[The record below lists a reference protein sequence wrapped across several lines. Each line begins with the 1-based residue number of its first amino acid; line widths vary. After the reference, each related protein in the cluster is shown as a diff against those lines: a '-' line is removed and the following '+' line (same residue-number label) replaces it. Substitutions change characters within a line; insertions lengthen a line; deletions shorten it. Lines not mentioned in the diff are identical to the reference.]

1 MDEKKTVIIDLK
13 FDVSDFTQSAAKLN
27 KEIATINKQQTEL
40 KKQGQEGSIQ
50 YQKNSEALR
59 ENRKELAEVNKTIS
73 NLTTANKANAGSNE
87 QLKAQLSIMTLEYN
101 KLSEEQRK
109 NSARGK
115 ELFTQ
120 INQTTATLK
129 ENEKAVGDNRREVGN
144 YALILSELKAELK
157 AAKGEALAMGQQYGV
172 ASKEFQEA
180 SLKAGLLADKIK
192 ETNEATKVF
201 TTGSKFE
208 QFGNSLK
215 GVGSDLSSLDFEG
228 ASEKANQLLAISKSM
243 TFKEAIS
250 GATSFGTT
258 VKAVGASLLTNPVF
272 LLAAALIAVGLAA
285 KQMYDSIAAGDSI
298 LKENAESLKEI
309 TKETDLLIQKNQELA
324 IKEKVAT
331 KEITKESGE
340 AQLIRLKQRQDFNNA
355 HKELLDQQ
363 AKDEKELNEKINE
376 EKSIFGIGN
385 RKLEEVRQQGLAEI
399 RAKYDEQ
406 ERVLIANSVKEKKLA
421 ENEIVENT
429 KESEKEK
436 SNIRKE
442 KIKEAVDEQKKL
454 IDLFIL
460 EQGVRAK
467 GLDEEL
473 KIAEQVS
480 AKKIAILEQERK
492 KKLIT
497 ETDYKI
503 QSLQI
508 TQELEVKKAQI
519 LLAAAERELKMFT
532 DANQSKLDANQF
544 LNDTMYQQEIDRL
557 EAVNNAQKKYAAK
570 QLELGLISQQEYND
584 KINELNT
591 ANQTQVETLAKDKK
605 AADDAK
611 KAEDLAL
618 QYEIDLQR
626 NEDAFNLQVA
636 ELERRREAEI
646 LAADKTGADKKLI
659 DEKYD
664 GFKRQLE
671 LKQAQTTIG
680 VAADTFGALASL
692 AGDNAEAAKAFA
704 SFQAIM
710 NATNSIISVL
720 AATSTIPE
728 PFGSVAKGI
737 QATAIGVTA
746 FRNVQK
752 INSTP
757 VPKAARGYMGV
768 FGGRSHS
775 AGGTQGYF
783 SDGTQIEVEKDELF
797 AVVNKRNTSMLR
809 YLNDLNTFGGN
820 GNSFFAKG
828 GVKSFANG
836 GIGLSNVSTSVE
848 QSQNSVEQLLLAV
861 QSLPNPVVAV
871 QDINYVQSDVNRV
884 QARANL

>member
-1 MDEKKTVIIDLK
+1 MADEKKTVIIDLK
-13 FDVSDFTQSAAKLN
+13 FDVSEFKKNGAEAASTVKKL
-27 KEIATINKQQTEL
+27 KEEQKLLTKS
-40 KKQGQEGSIQ
+40 GQETSLKFQENAAEIKRLNAVVAEN
-50 YQKNSEALR
+50 QKA
-59 ENRKELAEVNKTIS
+59 VT
-73 NLTTANKANAGSNE
+73 NLTIANKAQAGSNE
-87 QLKAQLSIMTLEYN
+87 QLKAQLSVMTLEYN
-101 KLSEEQRK
+101 KLSKEQRE
-109 NSARGK
+109 NSALGK
-115 ELFTQ
+115 ELFAN
-120 INQTTATLK
+120 INQVTASLK
-129 ENEKAVGDNRREVGN
+129 GNEEAIGNNRRSVGDYAKALEGTPFGSFISGIKATAQAFLANPIGLILTAIVGLLALLKKAFTSNEEGSNKLAKAMTVLSGLFNKLLQVLEPLAKFIVNVVIKVFEDLAEKAEFAAGLVSK
-144 YALILSELKAELK
+144 ALNSLGFTE
-157 AAKGEALAMGQQYGV
+157 AAKGLDAFVKGIDDTT
-172 ASKEFQEA
+172 
-180 SLKAGLLADKIK
+180 KAAQKLADAEAKLTVERREQRKIQYQAQLDAEK
-192 ETNEATKVF
+192 LRQIRDDE
-201 TTGSKFE
+201 SKSIDE
-208 QFGNSLK
+208 RI
-215 GVGSDLSSLDFEG
+215 
-228 ASEKANQLLAISKSM
+228 KANEDLGKVLEKQLKREQEIANLALS
-243 TFKEAIS
+243 
-250 GATSFGTT
+250 
-258 VKAVGASLLTNPVF
+258 V
-272 LLAAALIAVGLAA
+272 
-285 KQMYDSIAAGDSI
+285 
-298 LKENAESLKEI
+298 AE
-309 TKETDLLIQKNQELA
+309 QN
-324 IKEKVAT
+324 V
-331 KEITKESGE
+331 
-340 AQLIRLKQRQDFNNA
+340 
-355 HKELLDQQ
+355 
-363 AKDEKELNEKINE
+363 KINGKTTE
-376 EKSIFGIGN
+376 N
-385 RKLEEVRQQGLAEI
+385 L
-399 RAKYDEQ
+399 D
-406 ERVLIANSVKEKKLA
+406 KLA
-421 ENEIVENT
+421 EAQFNIIDINERIAGQQSEQLANLNSLRRDEAAAAKERQAAATERLKTEIEN
-429 KESEKEK
+429 
-436 SNIRKE
+436 N
-442 KIKEAVDEQKKL
+442 KKL

-473 KIAEQVS
+473 KIAQQVS
-480 AKKIAILEQERK
+480 DKKLAILEQERK
-492 KKLIT
+492 KKLIS
-497 ETDYKI
+497 ETDFKI

-544 LNDTMYQQEIDRL
+544 LNDAMYQQEIDRL
-557 EAVNNAQKKYAAK
+557 EAVNNAQKEYAAK

-591 ANQTQVETLAKDKK
+591 ANQNQIDTLAKDKK

-737 QATAIGVTA
+737 QAAAIGVTA

-848 QSQNSVEQLLLAV
+848 QSQNSIDQLLLAV

>member
-1 MDEKKTVIIDLK
+1 MADEKKTVIIDLK

-27 KEIATINKQQTEL
+27 KEISYLNKQQAEL

-157 AAKGEALAMGQQYGV
+157 AAKGEAFAMGQQYGV

-180 SLKAGLLADKIK
+180 SARAGELADKIK
-192 ETNEATKVF
+192 ETNEATNVF

-215 GVGSDLSSLDFEG
+215 GVGGDLASLDFEG

-298 LKENAESLKEI
+298 LKENAENLKGI

-355 HKELLDQQ
+355 HKELLEQQ
-363 AKDEKELNEKINE
+363 AKDEKELNDKINE

-429 KESEKEK
+429 KEAEKEK

-442 KIKEAVDEQKKL
+442 KLKQIDEERKEQERLFQEVIKREVAAQ
-454 IDLFIL
+454 
-460 EQGVRAK
+460 QQ
-467 GLDEEL
+467 LDEIAISNIKDKREREL
-473 KIAEQVS
+473 AELDASFEAKQAAIVGDGEKQKELELQLLAEQTKAKNELLQQYKNEDDEKKAVERQMELELQEILAENELASLIELEKAKADAKIAEIQRVAAINQS
-480 AKKIAILEQERK
+480 SEIETALAIAKVEKEKTNNIKSYEKQL
-492 KKLIT
+492 
-497 ETDYKI
+497 TDI
-503 QSLQI
+503 
-508 TQELEVKKAQI
+508 KKAENKAR
-519 LLAAAERELKMFT
+519 LE
-532 DANQSKLDANQF
+532 S
-544 LNDTMYQQEIDRL
+544 TMIVL
-557 EAVNNAQKKYAAK
+557 EAVNSLALGSTKAAK
-570 QLELGLISQQEYND
+570 GVALAQLAISTGKSIASIVEMATAAGSAAGTAAGVVTAGIGAAPAFTAMKTLTYLTALGQIMGNFAQAKNI
-584 KINELNT
+584 INEG
-591 ANQTQVETLAKDKK
+591 K
-605 AADDAK
+605 AA
-611 KAEDLAL
+611 
-618 QYEIDLQR
+618 
-626 NEDAFNLQVA
+626 
-636 ELERRREAEI
+636 
-646 LAADKTGADKKLI
+646 
-659 DEKYD
+659 
-664 GFKRQLE
+664 
-671 LKQAQTTIG
+671 
-680 VAADTFGALASL
+680 
-692 AGDNAEAAKAFA
+692 
-704 SFQAIM
+704 
-710 NATNSIISVL
+710 
-720 AATSTIPE
+720 
-728 PFGSVAKGI
+728 KGGI
-737 QATAIGVTA
+737 
-746 FRNVQK
+746 
-752 INSTP
+752 
-757 VPKAARGYMGV
+757 
-768 FGGRSHS
+768 FGGKSHS
-775 AGGTQGYF
+775 EGGTKGYF
-783 SDGTQIEVEKDELF
+783 DDGTQIEVEKGELF
-797 AVVNKRNTSMLR
+797 AGINKRNTSMLN
-809 YLNDLNTFGGN
+809 YLNGLNTFGGN
-820 GNSFFAKG
+820 GKSFFERG
-828 GVKSFANG
+828 GISKFADG
-836 GIGLSNVSTSVE
+836 GIGYANVSKGID
-848 QSQNSVEQLLLAV
+848 QSQQTMNNIVDIIKNM
-861 QSLPNPVVAV
+861 PNPVVVV
-871 QDINYVQSDVNRV
+871 QDINNVQSDVQTV
-884 QARANL
+884 EVISQI